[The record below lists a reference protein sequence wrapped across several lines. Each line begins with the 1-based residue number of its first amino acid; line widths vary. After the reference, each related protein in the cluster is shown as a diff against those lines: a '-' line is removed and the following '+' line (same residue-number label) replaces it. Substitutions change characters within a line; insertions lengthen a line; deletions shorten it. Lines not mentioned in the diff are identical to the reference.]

1 MFWSCMQH
9 TGTGLMRISHQCH
22 SSSLSI
28 VLVTVSWLARFSLLI
43 LHYCTLPTLSPLQA
57 TPHVT
62 GLGRCGSLA
71 RSVPLPVF
79 HMVCPRRSVPCVL
92 RSQATSSRSP
102 LTTLSVE
109 NNPNHFLYYH
119 LPYGSHGDYNSSSA
133 GLLTH
138 YPVPS
143 VRTALL
149 SFSFTV
155 LPPELSTS
163 LDGQGRLDKHLLSW
177 SSLRLPARDPM
188 FLLCIRFINSPPPV
202 PNFMLSAGELE
213 EWMKREMKEVGLR
226 RRGRV

>member
-1 MFWSCMQH
+1 MRRLETGKTPLGKGCMGLYALFSQLLCKLNLLLYLSYGSLVSPDVLIPYAAH
-9 TGTGLMRISHQCH
+9 RYWVDESQPSMPQFQSKHGTCCCVLPSTLLTSH
-22 SSSLSI
+22 
-28 VLVTVSWLARFSLLI
+28 LALL
-43 LHYCTLPTLSPLQA
+43 HFTHPVPLQA

-79 HMVCPRRSVPCVL
+79 RMVCPRRSVPCVL

-163 LDGQGRLDKHLLSW
+163 LDGQGRLDKHLLS
-177 SSLRLPARDPM
+177 
-188 FLLCIRFINSPPPV
+188 
-202 PNFMLSAGELE
+202 
-213 EWMKREMKEVGLR
+213 
-226 RRGRV
+226 